1 MEQKDQEQGQAS
13 TESTVVVTD
22 GAAAASSAKSETWE
36 WIKAL
41 LIAGVLVVIIR
52 WLIFAPFIVDGPSM
66 EPNFETKERL
76 IVNKILY
83 TFRKPQRGEV
93 VVFHATADKD
103 YIKRV
108 IALPGEKVKVEGDKV
123 FINGE
128 ELDQPY
134 LKEAIEKAQKA
145 GQTYNNRNFPET
157 LVPEGKIFVMGDNR
171 RNSLDSR
178 SSEVGFI
185 EYDRVVGRADLIFWP
200 LGKISLVHF

>member
-41 LIAGVLVVIIR
+41 LIAGVLVVLIR

-66 EPNFETKERL
+66 EPNFESKERL

-83 TFRKPQRGEV
+83 TFRKPLRGEV
-93 VVFHATADKD
+93 VVFHANAEQD

-108 IALPGEKVKVEGDKV
+108 IALPGEKVRVEGDKV
-123 FINGE
+123 YINGE

-134 LKEAIEKAQKA
+134 LKEAIEKAHKA
-145 GQTYNNRNFPET
+145 GRAYNKLNFPET
-157 LVPEGKIFVMGDNR
+157 VVPEGTLFVLGDNR
-171 RNSLDSR
+171 GNSKDSR
-178 SSEVGFI
+178 SPDVGFI